1 MPNAKG
7 LHYGSEV
14 IKNRE
19 IAKILYDIGELLEL
33 SGESKFKALA
43 YKKASKSI
51 ELLTQDIEVVC
62 NQGRLRNIPG
72 IGIATEKWIIEYIR
86 KGCVEYHKSLICEI
100 LPESRELLQ
109 ISCIGPKM
117 SHLLYENLKI
127 SSIEDLL
134 MAAKAH
140 QIQFLLG
147 SEGEAEV
154 IRVIEEYKE
163 RSMHDCRVE
172 CSLGQELTRLCFSE
186 KYSEEGLHLN
196 LILKLQKFLDSIGY
210 NTTREYSIN
219 FRTVRRRDLKK
230 YSRQGYIDLYA
241 EQILES
247 NLFYMFQKDMQSA
260 LPPKIAIEFD
270 TGIRLKYKSLEKL
283 IQSEA
288 GTCFGIVKGNSQY
301 DNKELIMRNKE
312 RFFEVKD
319 SVNLFQKNFYLI
331 SIENNIF
338 YDLTSQCYVGKM
350 K

>member
-1 MPNAKG
+1 M
-7 LHYGSEV
+7 
-14 IKNRE
+14 
-19 IAKILYDIGELLEL
+19 
-33 SGESKFKALA
+33 
-43 YKKASKSI
+43 
-51 ELLTQDIEVVC
+51 
-62 NQGRLRNIPG
+62 
-72 IGIATEKWIIEYIR
+72 
-86 KGCVEYHKSLICEI
+86 
-100 LPESRELLQ
+100 
-109 ISCIGPKM
+109 
-117 SHLLYENLKI
+117 
-127 SSIEDLL
+127 
-134 MAAKAH
+134 
-140 QIQFLLG
+140 
-147 SEGEAEV
+147 
-154 IRVIEEYKE
+154 
-163 RSMHDCRVE
+163 
-172 CSLGQELTRLCFSE
+172 FSE

-219 FRTVRRRDLKK
+219 FRTVRRKDLKK

-288 GTCFGIVKGNSQY
+288 VTCFGIVKGNSQY
-301 DNKELIMRNKE
+301 DDKELIMRNKE
-312 RFFEVKD
+312 RFLEVKD